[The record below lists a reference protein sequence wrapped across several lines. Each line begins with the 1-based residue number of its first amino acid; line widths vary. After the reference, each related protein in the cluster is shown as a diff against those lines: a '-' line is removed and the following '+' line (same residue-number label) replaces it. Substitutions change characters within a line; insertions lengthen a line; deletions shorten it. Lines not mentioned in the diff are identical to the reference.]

1 MRFFTVSAS
10 AALLMLGTAAASAQ
24 TAQTAPDAYDDAQDQ
39 TAATQRFLDRTFGNI
54 DENRDG
60 TIDRPEWDAFMTD
73 WLAERRERFDSRF
86 KEAGTNGDG
95 YLDRNEADRN
105 EPILA
110 QRFTTI
116 DVDGDGY
123 HTPRE
128 LRPEMRKRP
137 HDTRGTGREAWWER
151 VGQH

>member
-86 KEAGTNGDG
+86 KEADTNGDG
-95 YLDRNEADRN
+95 YLDRNEADRRS
-105 EPILA
+105 EE
-110 QRFTTI
+110 
-116 DVDGDGY
+116 
-123 HTPRE
+123 HTSAHQS
-128 LRPEMRKRP
+128 LMRTSYAVFCLNKKQNNNN
-137 HDTRGTGREAWWER
+137 T
-151 VGQH
+151 QK